1 MSVIRYLTRKLNLSE
16 TKQAIIENLYW
27 SVMGKVVTLLSGLI
41 VGIIVAR
48 YLGPEKY
55 GLMNYVISY
64 VFLFHIFAV
73 FGLDAIEIREEA
85 RKAESYQKIIGT
97 AFTLKVAFALVFMVL
112 TILTSWLMDGN
123 PYTTLLIAIYSLTIV
138 LNAFN
143 VIRNYFLAIV
153 QNEYIVKA
161 EIARTM
167 IGIAIKLLLL
177 VMHVS
182 LTWFIAAYMLDVL
195 LLSTGYIMAYRKKIG
210 RMKEWTFDVQYA
222 RFFIRESF

>member
-123 PYTTLLIAIYSLTIV
+123 PYTTLLIAIYSLTIA

-153 QNEYIVKA
+153 QNEYPQTIALILSYLSASQAAMIVSALPPERQADVAKRVA
-161 EIARTM
+161 MMDRTSPD
-167 IGIAIKLLLL
+167 I
-177 VMHVS
+177 
-182 LTWFIAAYMLDVL
+182 
-195 LLSTGYIMAYRKKIG
+195 
-210 RMKEWTFDVQYA
+210 
-222 RFFIRESF
+222 IREVEREAWRGAFGQAAEQRLHGHPDP